1 MLQLLGWMHRKAK
14 QNSNESAKNIILENS
29 ATSFS
34 AGTLFEEQ
42 EYYGEANY
50 SFTISKQPACKEVK
64 STETEMALEKLFHGF
79 LSIGTLGSQTIKSDP
94 PTPTFPM
101 HLEHVIHGEV
111 KLDIKENELKR
122 INDELEKFVEAEVAH
137 ESSERSSHASIIT
150 LSGGKQLIEEVELP
164 ETYGNSVQFPL
175 QKYLFGSSVELSETE
190 VEGKKPKG
198 ELLIKRNNIAG
209 EHHIG
214 KDGKEKKQTKG
225 RRAMHFMKK
234 MLKNL
239 HSKSKSSTD
248 PSSGDVNEYVSRK
261 RKLPQVLKMLKR
273 KVHPAEGLTDKN
285 KPLKDEIRKI
295 SCEAGKLGA
304 NGELNKMFSN
314 TSVPTKILH
323 ASEVYP
329 SDMEYDVS
337 AVNREHWI
345 KTDADYLVLEL

>member
-1 MLQLLGWMHRKAK
+1 MKLLGWMHRKAK
-14 QNSNESAKNIILENS
+14 QNSNESAKNIILGNS

-42 EYYGEANY
+42 EYYGKANY

-64 STETEMALEKLFHGF
+64 STETEMALEEELFHGF

-111 KLDIKENELKR
+111 LDIKENELKF
-122 INDELEKFVEAEVAH
+122 INDELEKFLEAEVAH

-150 LSGGKQLIEEVELP
+150 LSSEKQMEEAELQ
-164 ETYGNSVQFPL
+164 ETYGNSLECPL
-175 QKYLFGSSVELSETE
+175 QKYLFGYSVELSETE

-198 ELLIKRNNIAG
+198 ELFIKRNNIAG

-225 RRAMHFMKK
+225 RHAIHFMKK

-239 HSKSKSSTD
+239 HSKSMSSTD
-248 PSSGDVNEYVSRK
+248 PSSGDVNESVSSK

-285 KPLKDEIRKI
+285 KPLKDEIRNI
-295 SCEAGKLGA
+295 SCEADKLGA
-304 NGELNKMFSN
+304 NKLNKMFTNASI
-314 TSVPTKILH
+314 PTKILH

-329 SDMEYDVS
+329 SDIGYDVS